1 MKLIVPAF
9 LTFLVCSLAIANGPS
24 RSDKGSDLLVTTEW
38 LAKHLDDA
46 NLVLL
51 HAHWTRGS
59 YKKSHIPG
67 ARFLWLN
74 ALSKDTPDRS
84 TELPS
89 KKEGAEVLKDL
100 GITDHSR
107 IVVYF
112 EGQNMTMTTRM
123 ILTLTYLGLGDRVS
137 LLDGGFEAWKN
148 EKRPVT
154 KEIPKVKPGTFVPTL
169 HPEVVADAKWV
180 QSHETDPNVT
190 IIDAR
195 ASRFYDG
202 KAGLPPGHIPHAV
215 NVPFSSVADTTN
227 RMLDLDALRQVFVK
241 AGVKPGSKIVTYCHV
256 GQQATL
262 VYFAAKCLGYDARVY
277 DGSFEDW
284 SDLELPVENPS
295 EKK

>member
-1 MKLIVPAF
+1 MKLKP
-9 LTFLVCSLAIANGPS
+9 LTLLTVLIFGFAIAAGPS
-24 RSDKGSDLLVTTEW
+24 GSIKGSDLLVTTDW
-38 LAKHLDDA
+38 LAKHLNDE

-59 YKKSHIPG
+59 YRKAHIPG

-74 ALSKDTPDRS
+74 ALAKDTPDRN

-89 KKEGAEVLKDL
+89 KHDGAAVLKDL
-100 GITDHSR
+100 GITNQSR

-112 EGQNMTMTTRM
+112 EGGNMTMSTRM
-123 ILTLTYLGLGDRVS
+123 ILTLTYFGLGDRVS
-137 LLDGGFEAWKN
+137 LLDGGFEAWKS

-154 KEIPKVKPGTFVPTL
+154 KEIPKVKPGTYVPTI
-169 HPEVVADAKWV
+169 HPEVVADAQWV
-180 QSHETDPNVT
+180 RAHETDPNVT

-195 ASRFYDG
+195 AQRFYDG
-202 KAGLPPGHIPHAV
+202 KAGSPPGHIPHAV
-215 NVPFSSVADTTN
+215 SVPFSSVADTTN
-227 RMLDLDALRQVFVK
+227 RMLDLETLRQVFVK
-241 AGVKPGSKIVTYCHV
+241 AGVKPGNKIVTYCHV

-284 SDLELPVENPS
+284 SDQELPVDNPS
-295 EKK
+295 DKK